1 MERTSKSDVLFF
13 NVKKRMQN
21 WFECKIKYQKVN
33 EYGQE
38 KPVAESYLV
47 DALSFTEAESRLI
60 KMLET
65 ELSEDFIVT
74 GISKAKLEEVIP
86 QENADYWYKCKVVYK
101 DIDEKSGKEKATQH
115 QVLVAED
122 DFKVAFE
129 NLSKNQEQ
137 VLVPWEIHQISL
149 TKIVDIFPYEVDEE
163 AKENGASDLSNE
175 DATYIS
181 DNP

>member
-1 MERTSKSDVLFF
+1 
-13 NVKKRMQN
+13 MQN
-21 WFECKIKYQKVN
+21 WFECKIKYQKIN

-74 GISKAKLEEVIP
+74 GITKAKLEEVIP
-86 QENADYWYKCKVVYK
+86 FEGADYWYKCKVVYK

-115 QVLVAED
+115 QVLVAAD
-122 DFKVAFE
+122 DFKAAFE
-129 NLSKNQEQ
+129 NVSKSQEQ
-137 VLVPWEIHQISL
+137 VLVPWEIQQIAL
-149 TKIVDIFPYEVDEE
+149 TKIVDVFPYEVDDEG
-163 AKENGASDLSNE
+163 ENENNLTDE
-175 DATYIS
+175 DVNYIS
-181 DNP
+181 DKAVE